1 MTENQGGYWKQK
13 EDADVGQK
21 KTDIKILD
29 NKADTLKFCIQ
40 KSVI

>member
-13 EDADVGQK
+13 EDADAGQK
-21 KTDIKILD
+21 KANIKISD
-29 NKADTLKFCIQ
+29 NKANTLKFCIK

>member
-13 EDADVGQK
+13 EDADAW
-21 KTDIKILD
+21 TENIKISD

>member
-13 EDADVGQK
+13 KDADAGQK
-21 KTDIKILD
+21 KANIKISD
-29 NKADTLKFCIQ
+29 NKADTLKFCIP